1 MLHERHQKVGE
12 RFESP
17 KPWTILHFQNGK
29 TASWTRI
36 CWLIPWNWPSIFLAY
51 FWGQSESIRYLSY
64 PLHHFLCILQPAI
77 ETCSGEVENLQT
89 ESFTTITKPGKLQHC
104 NPKESRPTPTDL
116 SGSVR
121 EQFDSNVPGEC
132 PDPKD
137 ALKNPCS
144 PATHSC
150 SSIFLYF
157 VDEISFVF
165 FLGGLFKLPPS
176 FPTLGWWNPP
186 RIPMSGQLW
195 RRKGTPWWVPEPPRS
210 QKLERSETLGP
221 SFSWDGQMGSIFVAA
236 FEVCWLMNCW
246 WYMLIIVN

>member
-1 MLHERHQKVGE
+1 MVKLPREPAFAGLFPGIDHP
-12 RFESP
+12 F
-17 KPWTILHFQNGK
+17 
-29 TASWTRI
+29 
-36 CWLIPWNWPSIFLAY
+36 FLAY

-195 RRKGTPWWVPEPPRS
+195 RRKGTPWWVPEPPAVRS
-210 QKLERSETLGP
+210 SNARRHLDPVSVEMGR
-221 SFSWDGQMGSIFVAA
+221 WGQFLWPLSRFVG
-236 FEVCWLMNCW
+236 W
-246 WYMLIIVN
+246 WIVDDIC